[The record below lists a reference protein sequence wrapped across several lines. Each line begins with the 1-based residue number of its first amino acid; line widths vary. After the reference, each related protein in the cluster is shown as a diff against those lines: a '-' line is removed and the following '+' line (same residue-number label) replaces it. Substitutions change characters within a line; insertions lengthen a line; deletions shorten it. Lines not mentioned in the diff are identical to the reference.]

1 MTAQPAFAVAA
12 DGIPHD
18 FVSHSGLTVRSV
30 MSNRYGDGVGDDVA
44 GETLVADP
52 VGRCRLG
59 TRCGYAGGEGAW
71 LAVPSTAS
79 SRADIEVI
87 ADS

>member
-1 MTAQPAFAVAA
+1 
-12 DGIPHD
+12 
-18 FVSHSGLTVRSV
+18 

-59 TRCGYAGGEGAW
+59 TRCGYAGGKAPGWPFPAQP
-71 LAVPSTAS
+71 VPGRT
-79 SRADIEVI
+79 SR
-87 ADS
+87 